1 LTEIANKVNIIRPVD
16 PDNVDIQKDPFHPMA
31 YVISL
36 PLDAEPSYVW
46 LTLFQQELW
55 SSLDFWDRKV
65 VITGKALKLVT
76 APDNVKDKLHW
87 LEQLVVATNK
97 RVEDHNRQARAQKDA
112 GRTKL
117 LDEEA
122 IRKDVS
128 TWQLGGVRT

>member
-1 LTEIANKVNIIRPVD
+1 MAHKVNIKRPADV
-16 PDNVDIQKDPFHPMA
+16 NSVEIQRDPFHPAA

-36 PLDAEPSYVW
+36 ALDSEPSYVW

-76 APDNVKDKLHW
+76 TPENVKEKLHW
-87 LEQLVVATNK
+87 LEQIVVATNK
-97 RVEDHNRQARAQKDA
+97 RVEDHNKQARAEKDA
-112 GRTKL
+112 SKAKL
-117 LDEEA
+117 LEEEA
-122 IRKDVS
+122 IRKDLS